1 MRIEHALIPL
11 LTFALACGGGGEEA
25 EEAPADTLAAEEQ
38 VQFVPDS
45 LIERE
50 IATRLDADPR
60 LDGEG
65 ITIEAHAT
73 DGEVTLVG
81 QVPTRR
87 EMSIAREV
95 AISAPGVK
103 RVWLDSLRV
112 LSDPVEEE
120 TGPAT

>member
-1 MRIEHALIPL
+1 MRFEKAAFPL
-11 LTFALACGGGGEEA
+11 LILALACGGGAEEA
-25 EEAPADTLAAEEQ
+25 EESPADTLSADEQ

-50 IATRLDADPR
+50 IAARLDADPR
-60 LDGEG
+60 LAADG
-65 ITIEAHAT
+65 IEIVAHAA

-81 QVPTRR
+81 QVPTRL

-103 RVWLDSLRV
+103 RVYLDSLRV
-112 LSDPVEEE
+112 LSDPVRGED
-120 TGPAT
+120 GPAT